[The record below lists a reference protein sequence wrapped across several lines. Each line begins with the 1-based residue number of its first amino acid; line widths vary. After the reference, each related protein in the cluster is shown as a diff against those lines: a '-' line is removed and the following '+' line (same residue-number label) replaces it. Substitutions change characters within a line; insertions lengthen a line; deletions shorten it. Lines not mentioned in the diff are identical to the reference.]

1 MERSMSRL
9 NLLSAVL
16 TACLATTAATAPA
29 QATVRIHIDLA
40 TQRMHVDSSSGSWNW
55 PVSTAR
61 DGYVTPPGEFEP
73 TGMERMH
80 YSQKYDNAPMPYSIF
95 FYGGY
100 AIHGSYATGSLG
112 RPASHGCVRL
122 SPAHAR
128 KLYEMVEA
136 EGATISIAGE
146 APTQAWTSAGADEEA
161 PRESRASRRERRA
174 TQSPVEEFSLF

>member
-1 MERSMSRL
+1 MLRL
-9 NLLSAVL
+9 NLLSAAL
-16 TACLATTAATAPA
+16 TACLAVMAATAPA

-122 SPAHAR
+122 SPANAR

-136 EGATISIAGE
+136 EGASISITGE
-146 APTQAWTSAGADEEA
+146 APAQAWSGAWASEDT
-161 PRESRASRRERRA
+161 PQESRASRRERRA
-174 TQSPVEEFSLF
+174 AQSPVEEFSLF

>member
-1 MERSMSRL
+1 MPRL
-9 NLLSAVL
+9 NLLSAAL
-16 TACLATTAATAPA
+16 TACLALTAATAPA

-112 RPASHGCVRL
+112 RVLADVRGALGEVLVQLLGAFLEFPNFFVDASFHN
-122 SPAHAR
+122 
-128 KLYEMVEA
+128 
-136 EGATISIAGE
+136 
-146 APTQAWTSAGADEEA
+146 
-161 PRESRASRRERRA
+161 
-174 TQSPVEEFSLF
+174 